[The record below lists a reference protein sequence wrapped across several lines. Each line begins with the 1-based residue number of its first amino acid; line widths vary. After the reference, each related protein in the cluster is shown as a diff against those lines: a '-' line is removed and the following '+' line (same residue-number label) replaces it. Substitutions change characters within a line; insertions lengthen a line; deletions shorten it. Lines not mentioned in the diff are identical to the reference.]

1 MNKFEIVRSNA
12 KGQIVIP
19 KEFRDILGVI
29 EESDL
34 KISILENS
42 IIITPVTG
50 YITAEDDMELYKNLL
65 EISKGAWGKVSKKDN
80 LLEIDRKNF
89 EINES
94 KKAKNLW

>member
-1 MNKFEIVRSNA
+1 MNKFELVRSNA

-19 KEFRDILGVI
+19 KAFRDILGVI

-65 EISKGAWGKVSKKDN
+65 EISKGAWGKVSTKEKS
-80 LLEIDRKNF
+80 LETDRKNF